1 MTIDEVVCA
10 AAELHISYGQYVT
23 AYSPGLDKP
32 SKKPE
37 RVCKRCGADI
47 SDRVSAAKYCL
58 DCSCDMMDEHQDWL
72 KRKKKNK
79 M

>member
-1 MTIDEVVCA
+1 MTIDEVVRA
-10 AAELHISYGQYVT
+10 SMSLHLSYGKYVET
-23 AYSPGLDKP
+23 YRPGLDKP
-32 SKKPE
+32 HTEPE